1 MNFNSLEYILFLA
14 ANILLYYLL
23 PPRFRNYLLLL
34 SSYFFYMCWKP
45 KYALLML
52 LSTVITYVCGLLV
65 ARALWGKR
73 RLWLALSFAANLGI
87 LFFFKYYNFASSLF
101 TRVSEA
107 LGLGISAPLLDVL
120 LPVGISFYTFQAL
133 GYTVDVYRGDVKPE
147 KNFVDYALFV
157 SFFPQLVAGPIERS
171 GNILHQL
178 KETHTFS
185 LDSLRE
191 GMLPVLWG
199 LFKKVVLADNL
210 AVLVNTVYNSP
221 GEHTG
226 PQLILATTAFAL
238 QIFCD
243 FSAYSDIAI
252 GSARMLGFELME
264 NFHCPYLATSIQDFW
279 RRWHISLSS
288 WFKDYL
294 YFPLGG
300 SRCSKPRRILNLLIV
315 FTVSG
320 IWHGAAL
327 TFVAWGLLN
336 GLYQAVSI
344 LLRPVRDRIFKLL
357 HVPDK
362 AWWLTAIRVLV
373 TFSLTC
379 LAWVLF
385 RANSLSEA
393 GAVYS
398 AIFGWLAH
406 LPQLGLS
413 GLLSAG
419 GGLGVSLKTLCM
431 LGVFSAAALIADW
444 LITERGLFRR
454 LNRGVALRYCVYFC
468 LIAAI
473 LIFGSYGTGYDPQ
486 DFAYFQF

>member
-14 ANILLYYLL
+14 ANILLYYIL
-23 PPRFRNYLLLL
+23 PGRFRNWLLLL
-34 SSYFFYMCWKP
+34 SSYYFYMCWNP

-52 LSTVITYVCGLLV
+52 LSTVTTYACGLLV
-65 ARALWGKR
+65 AKGLWGRR
-73 RLWLALSFAANLGI
+73 RLWLALSFVVNLSI

-101 TRVSEA
+101 TRLSGL
-107 LGLGISAPLLDVL
+107 LGLGISSPLLDVL

-133 GYTVDVYRGDVKPE
+133 GYTVDVYRGDVKAE
-147 KNFVDYALFV
+147 RNFIDYALFV

-178 KETHTFS
+178 KEVHRFS
-185 LDSLRE
+185 VDNLRE

-210 AVLVNTVYNSP
+210 AVMVNTVYNSP

-226 PQLILATTAFAL
+226 PQMVVATAAFAL

-252 GSARMLGFELME
+252 GSAKMLGFDLME

-344 LLRPVRDRIFKLL
+344 LLRPMRDKLFKLL
-357 HVPDK
+357 RVPDR
-362 AWWLTAIRVLV
+362 AWWLTTLRVIV

-385 RANSLSEA
+385 RASSLTEA
-393 GAVYS
+393 LTVYR
-398 AIFGWLAH
+398 AIFSWIAH

-413 GLLSAG
+413 GIFSAG

-431 LGVFSAAALIADW
+431 LGGFSVLTLIADW
-444 LITERGLFRR
+444 LITERGFFRR
-454 LNRGVALRYCVYFC
+454 LNRGVVLRYCVYFC
-468 LIAAI
+468 LIAAV